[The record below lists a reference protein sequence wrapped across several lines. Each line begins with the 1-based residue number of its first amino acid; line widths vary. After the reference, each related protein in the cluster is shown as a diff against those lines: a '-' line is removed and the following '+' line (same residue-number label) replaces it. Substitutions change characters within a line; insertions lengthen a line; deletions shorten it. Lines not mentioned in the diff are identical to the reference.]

1 MRHCLCIDDI
11 SPEDIQSIIDQACAL
26 IDPATHRIESSQ
38 QAQGREVIMLFYEP
52 STRTH
57 MSFALAAHR
66 LGASVQMIT
75 PSHSSEQKGESFQD
89 TIISL
94 AAMSPDAL
102 VVRHPKARVL
112 DSVVGDLPEEVHLIN
127 AGDGDHAHPTQGLL
141 DTATIQHHKGAI
153 QNLTVAIVGDSR
165 HSRAA
170 HSQITCLQKLGVQ
183 AIHLIAPEV
192 FRYDGTGDRIKG
204 FDDIGQGL
212 QGCDAVI
219 VHRLQQ
225 ERLSDALKSS
235 EAIDCMHL
243 SAADFEHAK
252 DDAILMHPGPVNW
265 GQEID
270 EGLKAHPRSM
280 IKAQIQM
287 GVATRMALFSH
298 LFRE

>member
-11 SPEDIQSIIDQACAL
+11 SPEDIQSIVNQACDL
-26 IDPATHRIESSQ
+26 IDPKSHRIESNQ
-38 QAQGREVIMLFYEP
+38 QALGREVIMLFYEP

-57 MSFALAAHR
+57 MSFTLAAHR

-102 VVRHPKARVL
+102 VVRHPKARIL
-112 DSVVGDLPEEVHLIN
+112 ESVVDELPPEVHLIN

-141 DTATIQHHKGAI
+141 DAATIQHHKGPI
-153 QNLTVAIVGDSR
+153 QALTVAIVGDSR

-170 HSQITCLQKLGVQ
+170 HSQIECLQKLGVRG
-183 AIHLIAPEV
+183 IHLIAPEI
-192 FRYDGTGDRIKG
+192 FRYQGSMDRIKG
-204 FDDIGQGL
+204 FDDASLGL
-212 QGCDAVI
+212 ESCDVVI

-225 ERLSDALKSS
+225 ERLSEELKSS
-235 EAIDCMHL
+235 AAIHCMHL
-243 SAADFEHAK
+243 NAADFEHAK
-252 DDAILMHPGPVNW
+252 KDAILMHPGPVNW
-265 GQEID
+265 GQELD
-270 EGLKAHPRSM
+270 ASLKQHPRSM

-298 LFRE
+298 LFSD